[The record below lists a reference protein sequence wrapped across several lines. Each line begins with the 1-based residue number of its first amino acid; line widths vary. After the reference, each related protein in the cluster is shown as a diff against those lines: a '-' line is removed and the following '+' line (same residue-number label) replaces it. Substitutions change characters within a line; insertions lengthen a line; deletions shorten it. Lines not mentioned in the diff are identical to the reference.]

1 MNTAFV
7 FPGQGAQYVGMGV
20 EIADRYPEA
29 KVLYNRA
36 SNVLG
41 FDLLQMCRDSS
52 PELLQQTENAQPA
65 IFVTNL
71 ACLAAAQTQ
80 FPEPKFLAGLSL
92 GEYSALVAAGVM
104 EFEDTVFLVQQR
116 AIFMQEASINRD
128 TKMAAIIGLDADI
141 VEAICQQVKSIGVC
155 QPTNYNAPNQTVIG
169 GDARAVEQAM
179 ILAEQAGATKVV
191 QLAVSGA
198 FHTPLMQSAAKRLA
212 GILATINICTPRIPV
227 ISNVTAQPITT
238 AEHIRFLLIHQ
249 ITLPVR
255 WMTSIQHL
263 ANHGVDTFIEF
274 GPGKTISGLV
284 KRNFNQAKT
293 LNVENSTSMNE
304 TLQAFQGL
312 VGI

>member
-7 FPGQGAQYVGMGV
+7 FPGQGAQYVGMGI
-20 EIADRYPEA
+20 EITDHYPQA
-29 KVLYNRA
+29 KTLYDRA
-36 SNVLG
+36 SNILG

-71 ACLAAAQTQ
+71 ACLVAAQTQ
-80 FPEPKFLAGLSL
+80 FPEPTFLAGFSL
-92 GEYSALVAAGVM
+92 GEYSALVASGVI
-104 EFEDTVFLVQQR
+104 EFEDAVFLVQQR
-116 AIFMQEASINRD
+116 AIFMQEASVNRD
-128 TKMAAIIGLDADI
+128 TKMVAIIGLDTEI
-141 VEAICQQVKSIGVC
+141 VEAICQQVKAIGIC

-169 GDARAVEQAM
+169 GDAKAVEQVIA
-179 ILAEQAGATKVV
+179 LLEQAGATKVV

-212 GILATINICTPRIPV
+212 GILATVNICEPRIPV

-238 AEHIRFLLIHQ
+238 SEHIRSLLIHQ

-255 WMTSIQHL
+255 WVTSIQHL
-263 ANHGVDTFIEF
+263 VNHGVDTFIEF

-293 LNVENSTSMNE
+293 LNVENRNSINE
-304 TLQAFQGL
+304 SLVAIQGL
-312 VGI
+312 AL

>member
-71 ACLAAAQTQ
+71 ACLAAAKTQ
-80 FPEPKFLAGLSL
+80 FPEPTFLAGLSL
-92 GEYSALVAAGVM
+92 GEYSALVAADVI
-104 EFEDTVFLVQQR
+104 EFEDAVFLVQQR
-116 AIFMQEASINRD
+116 AIFMQEASMNRD
-128 TKMAAIIGLDADI
+128 TKMAAIIGLNADI
-141 VEAICQQVKSIGVC
+141 VEAICQQVKATGVC
-155 QPTNYNAPNQTVIG
+155 QPTNYNTPNQTVIG
-169 GDARAVEQAM
+169 GDARAVEQA
-179 ILAEQAGATKVV
+179 IALAEQAGATKVV

-198 FHTPLMQSAAKRLA
+198 FHTPLMQSAAQRLA

-238 AEHIRFLLIHQ
+238 AEHIRSLLIHQ
-249 ITLPVR
+249 ITLPVQ
-255 WMTSIQHL
+255 WVTSIQHL
-263 ANHGVDTFIEF
+263 VNHGVDTFIEF

-284 KRNFNQAKT
+284 KRNFIQAKT
-293 LNVENSTSMNE
+293 LNVENSASMDE
-304 TLQAFQGL
+304 TLAAFQGL